1 MIEYFDEHPDMHHE
15 IGALDYMRFTGAPYL
30 ASIHSKLKS
39 HKDDDRCHITDEE
52 RDKWNRKVDKSTF
65 YELENKVLTKAD
77 KKEIPVRLS
86 QLQNDTA
93 FITAADINS
102 RLTGEGYVTED
113 DLSDYAKKNELTGYI
128 STWVNGQSYVT
139 RTELNGTLGGYVTQ
153 RQLTEAIRG
162 NMTPSDGGSIDID
175 LSEYAKKSE
184 LPGMAA
190 ATVLGTVKAA
200 RTNNNMSSA
209 YWPVKL
215 TADGVAYVAPNLP
228 EGDDS
233 SISEQIVHGWVNA
246 AFEDAADDILNEVLA
261 SAENGTLKDK
271 ITTVAGT
278 VADGRINASGLQLA
292 ADRAALLV
300 DSGIIDESGNTR
312 VLKSAGFIAA
322 INGNTSAAKIQADQI
337 FLDGETIANK
347 ISATDMHLSG
357 HIIAENLEIV
367 KDSSNVFTFDNN
379 LYEKGDGVFS
389 GNVISQGYKTVV
401 DDNGEAKSYVGA
413 TSTVD
418 INGTSLVFVNGLFV
432 GSYTT
437 TNPPADNFVEPSH
450 IKVTSASASTPF
462 KPIIKCVYNGQ
473 GTNSEVE
480 PIPFVGELGW
490 TSGIDFDANTLEEI
504 HVTISNPANTIG
516 HPIHTSIWTYISQP
530 VVTESNGDI
539 SCGYPSANGSPVRQ
553 TVNVTIPVGETRTFK
568 FNMRTADSSLWQDTK
583 ELYARLISEGKT
595 AAQADRQATE
605 KLIAFLP
612 EPYAKVTQYTPALW
626 WDDRE
631 Q

>member
-1 MIEYFDEHPDMHHE
+1 MIEYFDERPDMHHE

-102 RLTGEGYVTED
+102 RLIGEGYVTED
-113 DLSDYAKKNELTGYI
+113 DLGDYAKKNELTGYI

-184 LPGMAA
+184 LPGMAT

-215 TADGVAYVAPNLP
+215 TADGVAYVAPSLP

-233 SISEQIVHGWVNA
+233 SISEEIVHSWVNA
-246 AFEDAADDILNEVLA
+246 AFDEVAEDVIRQAVNSESLE
-261 SAENGTLKDK
+261 EK
-271 ITTVAGT
+271 ITLIAGNVVT
-278 VADGRINASGLQLA
+278 QQGGMTQAQVSALQLA
-292 ADRAALLV
+292 SDRAALLV
-300 DSGIIDESGNTR
+300 TKGLIDETGNVRT
-312 VLKSAGFIAA
+312 LKSAGFIAA
-322 INGNTSAAKIQADQI
+322 INGDTSAAQIKADKI
-337 FLDGETIANK
+337 FLDGETIADK
-347 ISATDMHLSG
+347 IKATDMHLSG

-367 KDSSNVFTFDNN
+367 KDSSNVWSFDEN
-379 LYEKGDGVFS
+379 LYEKGDGVFA
-389 GNVISQGYKTVV
+389 GNVIAKGYKTV
-401 DDNGEAKSYVGA
+401 AKQNNADRTFAGA
-413 TSTVD
+413 TQNVT
-418 INGTSLVFVNGLFV
+418 INGTTLMFINGLFV
-432 GSYTT
+432 G
-437 TNPPADNFVEPSH
+437 
-450 IKVTSASASTPF
+450 ASTESNPVPEPEVNSENGISVGSGS
-462 KPIIKCVYNGQ
+462 PIVLTLEYQYNGNTTWVPAISRP
-473 GTNSEVE
+473 GDV
-480 PIPFVGELGW
+480 W
-490 TSGIDFDANTLEEI
+490 TSGLDFTKNSLDGI
-504 HVTISNPANTIG
+504 RVTIQNPANGIG
-516 HPIHTSIWTYISQP
+516 HTIHTNVWT
-530 VVTESNGDI
+530 
-539 SCGYPSANGSPVRQ
+539 
-553 TVNVTIPVGETRTFK
+553 TFK
-568 FNMRTADSSLWQDTK
+568 DNGTAIKRTQQIDIASGATETLTIDRNGISGTDWTNAKRKYNQ
-583 ELYARLISEGKT
+583 LISEGKT
-595 AAQADRQATE
+595 QAMADHLATE
-605 KLIAFLP
+605 TVIAFLDGGSGQC
-612 EPYAKVTQYTPALW
+612 TQYVPYFW
-626 WDDRE
+626 WIA
-631 Q
+631 

>member
-1 MIEYFDEHPDMHHE
+1 MIEYFDERPDMHHE

-113 DLSDYAKKNELTGYI
+113 DLSDYAKKNELNGYI

-162 NMTPSDGGSIDID
+162 NMTPSDGGSTDID

-233 SISEQIVHGWVNA
+233 SISEEFVHGLVND
-246 AFEDAADDILNEVLA
+246 AFNDAADDILNEVIR

-278 VADGRINASGLQLA
+278 VADGKISASGLQLA
-292 ADRAALLV
+292 KDRAALLV
-300 DSGIIDESGNTR
+300 DSGIIEENGNAR

-322 INGNTSAAKIQADQI
+322 INGNTSSAKIQADKI
-337 FLDGETIANK
+337 FLDGKTIADK
-347 ISATDMHLSG
+347 IKATDMHLSG

-367 KDSSNVFTFDNN
+367 KDSSNVWSFDEN
-379 LYEKGDGVFS
+379 LYEKGDGVFA
-389 GNVISQGYKTVV
+389 GNVIAKGYKTV
-401 DDNGEAKSYVGA
+401 AKQNNADRTFVGA
-413 TSTVD
+413 TQNVT
-418 INGTSLVFVNGLFV
+418 INGTTLMFINGLFV
-432 GSYTT
+432 G
-437 TNPPADNFVEPSH
+437 
-450 IKVTSASASTPF
+450 ASTESN
-462 KPIIKCVYNGQ
+462 PIPEAEADSENGISVGSGSPIGLTLEYQYNGNTTWVPAISRP
-473 GTNSEVE
+473 GDV
-480 PIPFVGELGW
+480 W
-490 TSGIDFDANTLEEI
+490 TSGLDFTKNSLDGI
-504 HVTISNPANTIG
+504 RVTIQNPTNGINHT
-516 HPIHTSIWTYISQP
+516 IHTNVWT
-530 VVTESNGDI
+530 
-539 SCGYPSANGSPVRQ
+539 
-553 TVNVTIPVGETRTFK
+553 TFK
-568 FNMRTADSSLWQDTK
+568 DNGTAIKRTQQVDIASGATETLTIDRNGISGTDWTNAKRKYNQ
-583 ELYARLISEGKT
+583 LISEGKT
-595 AAQADRQATE
+595 QAMADHLATE
-605 KLIAFLP
+605 TVIAFLDGGSGQC
-612 EPYAKVTQYTPALW
+612 TQYVPYFW
-626 WDDRE
+626 WIA
-631 Q
+631 

>member
-1 MIEYFDEHPDMHHE
+1 MIEYFDERPDMHHE

-102 RLTGEGYVTED
+102 RLIGEGYVTED
-113 DLSDYAKKNELTGYI
+113 DLSDYVKKNELTGYI

-162 NMTPSDGGSIDID
+162 NMTPSGGGDIDID

-200 RTNNNMSSA
+200 RTNNNMSSG

-215 TADGVAYVAPNLP
+215 TADGVAYVSPNLP

-233 SISEQIVHGWVNA
+233 SISEEIVHSWVNA
-246 AFEDAADDILNEVLA
+246 AFDDAADDILNEVIR

-300 DSGIIDESGNTR
+300 DSGIIEENGNTR

-322 INGNTSAAKIQADQI
+322 INGNTSAAKIQADKI
-337 FLDGETIANK
+337 FLDGETIADK
-347 ISATDMHLSG
+347 ISATDMNLSG
-357 HIIAENLEIV
+357 HIVATDLEIV
-367 KDSSNVFTFDNN
+367 KPDGDVNGGNGQFAGYVDASSYRTTNN
-379 LYEKGDGVFS
+379 SLQYD
-389 GNVISQGYKTVV
+389 
-401 DDNGEAKSYVGA
+401 GA
-413 TSTVD
+413 TQDVT
-418 INGTSLVFVNGLFV
+418 INGVTLMFVNGLFV
-432 GSYTT
+432 GSSNSGGSSADVAVGGYQVLPTNLVSSVTVTRAYRYLGESETTELENHTKDLQYIRIAIDNDTQYEIYTDVYLNGRLVKGRVVIPANGTNTVFVGFERLEDQAYWKANT
-437 TNPPADNFVEPSH
+437 TNGPILAVGNDTTHSFYY
-450 IKVTSASASTPF
+450 STRHGAPQ
-462 KPIIKCVYNGQ
+462 Q
-473 GTNSEVE
+473 GSV
-480 PIPFVGELGW
+480 F
-490 TSGIDFDANTLEEI
+490 
-504 HVTISNPANTIG
+504 NP
-516 HPIHTSIWTYISQP
+516 
-530 VVTESNGDI
+530 
-539 SCGYPSANGSPVRQ
+539 
-553 TVNVTIPVGETRTFK
+553 
-568 FNMRTADSSLWQDTK
+568 
-583 ELYARLISEGKT
+583 
-595 AAQADRQATE
+595 
-605 KLIAFLP
+605 
-612 EPYAKVTQYTPALW
+612 
-626 WDDRE
+626 
-631 Q
+631 

>member
-1 MIEYFDEHPDMHHE
+1 MIEYFDERPDMHHE

-102 RLTGEGYVTED
+102 RLIGEGYVTED
-113 DLSDYAKKNELTGYI
+113 DLSDYVKKNELNGYI

-233 SISEQIVHGWVNA
+233 SISEEIVHSWINSAFDEVAEDVIRQAVNS
-246 AFEDAADDILNEVLA
+246 ESLE
-261 SAENGTLKDK
+261 EK
-271 ITTVAGT
+271 ITLIAGNVVT
-278 VADGRINASGLQLA
+278 QQGGMTQAQISALQLA
-292 ADRAALLV
+292 SDRAALLV
-300 DSGIIDESGNTR
+300 TKGLIDETGNVRT
-312 VLKSAGFIAA
+312 LKSAGFIAA
-322 INGNTSAAKIQADQI
+322 INGDTSAAQIKADKI
-337 FLDGETIANK
+337 FLDGETIADK
-347 ISATDMHLSG
+347 ISATDMNLSG
-357 HIIAENLEIV
+357 HIVATDLEIV
-367 KDSSNVFTFDNN
+367 KPDGDVNGGNGQFAGYVDAGSYRTTNSSLQYDGATQDVTI
-379 LYEKGDGVFS
+379 DGV
-389 GNVISQGYKTVV
+389 T
-401 DDNGEAKSYVGA
+401 
-413 TSTVD
+413 
-418 INGTSLVFVNGLFV
+418 LMFVNGLFV
-432 GSYTT
+432 GSSNSGGSSADVAVGGYQVLPTNLVSSVTVTRAYRYLGESETVELENHTKDLQYVRITITNGTSYEIYTDVYL
-437 TNPPADNFVEPSH
+437 NGRLVKGRVVIPAN
-450 IKVTSASASTPF
+450 
-462 KPIIKCVYNGQ
+462 
-473 GTNSEVE
+473 GTNTV
-480 PIPFVGELGW
+480 FVGFER
-490 TSGIDFDANTLEEI
+490 LEDQAYWKADTNNGPI
-504 HVTISNPANTIG
+504 LAVGNDTTHSFYYSTRHGAPQQGSVFNP
-516 HPIHTSIWTYISQP
+516 
-530 VVTESNGDI
+530 
-539 SCGYPSANGSPVRQ
+539 
-553 TVNVTIPVGETRTFK
+553 
-568 FNMRTADSSLWQDTK
+568 
-583 ELYARLISEGKT
+583 
-595 AAQADRQATE
+595 
-605 KLIAFLP
+605 
-612 EPYAKVTQYTPALW
+612 
-626 WDDRE
+626 
-631 Q
+631 

>member
-1 MIEYFDEHPDMHHE
+1 MIEYFDERPDMHHE

-65 YELENKVLTKAD
+65 YELENKVLTKAE

-102 RLTGEGYVTED
+102 RLIGEGYVTED
-113 DLSDYAKKNELTGYI
+113 DLSDYAKKNELNGYI

-233 SISEQIVHGWVNA
+233 SISEEFVHGLVND
-246 AFEDAADDILNEVLA
+246 AFNDAADDILNEVIR

-278 VADGRINASGLQLA
+278 VADGKISASGLQLA

-300 DSGIIDESGNTR
+300 DSGIIEENGNTR

-322 INGNTSAAKIQADQI
+322 INGNTSAAKIQADKI
-337 FLDGETIANK
+337 FLDGETIADK
-347 ISATDMHLSG
+347 IKATDMHLSG

-367 KDSSNVFTFDNN
+367 KDSSNVWSFDEN
-379 LYEKGDGVFS
+379 LYEKGDGVFA
-389 GNVISQGYKTVV
+389 GNVIAKGYKTV
-401 DDNGEAKSYVGA
+401 AKQNNADRTFAGA
-413 TSTVD
+413 TQNVT
-418 INGTSLVFVNGLFV
+418 INGTTLMFINGLFV
-432 GSYTT
+432 G
-437 TNPPADNFVEPSH
+437 
-450 IKVTSASASTPF
+450 ASTESN
-462 KPIIKCVYNGQ
+462 PIPEAEADSENGISVGSGSPIGLTLEYQYNGNTTWVPAISRP
-473 GTNSEVE
+473 GDV
-480 PIPFVGELGW
+480 W
-490 TSGIDFDANTLEEI
+490 TSGLDFTKNSLDGI
-504 HVTISNPANTIG
+504 RVTIQNPINGINHT
-516 HPIHTSIWTYISQP
+516 IHTNIWT
-530 VVTESNGDI
+530 
-539 SCGYPSANGSPVRQ
+539 
-553 TVNVTIPVGETRTFK
+553 TFK
-568 FNMRTADSSLWQDTK
+568 DNGTAVKRTQQVDIASGATETLTIDRNGISGTDWTNAKRKYNQ
-583 ELYARLISEGKT
+583 LISEGKT
-595 AAQADRQATE
+595 QAMADHLATE
-605 KLIAFLP
+605 TVIAFLDGGSGQC
-612 EPYAKVTQYTPALW
+612 TQYVPYFW
-626 WDDRE
+626 WIA
-631 Q
+631 

>member
-1 MIEYFDEHPDMHHE
+1 MIEYFDERPDMHHE

-113 DLSDYAKKNELTGYI
+113 DLSDYAKKNELNGYI

-233 SISEQIVHGWVNA
+233 SISEEIVHSWVNA
-246 AFEDAADDILNEVLA
+246 AFDDAADDILNEVIR

-300 DSGIIDESGNTR
+300 DSGIIEENGNTR

-322 INGNTSAAKIQADQI
+322 INGNTSAAKIQADKI
-337 FLDGETIANK
+337 FLDGKTIADK

-450 IKVTSASASTPF
+450 IKVTSASASDPF

-490 TSGIDFDANTLEEI
+490 TSGIDFTANTLEEI
-504 HVTISNPANTIG
+504 HVEISNPANTIG

-568 FNMRTADSSLWQDTK
+568 FNMRNASSSLWQDTK

>member
-1 MIEYFDEHPDMHHE
+1 M
-15 IGALDYMRFTGAPYL
+15 
-30 ASIHSKLKS
+30 
-39 HKDDDRCHITDEE
+39 
-52 RDKWNRKVDKSTF
+52 
-65 YELENKVLTKAD
+65 
-77 KKEIPVRLS
+77 
-86 QLQNDTA
+86 
-93 FITAADINS
+93 
-102 RLTGEGYVTED
+102 
-113 DLSDYAKKNELTGYI
+113 
-128 STWVNGQSYVT
+128 
-139 RTELNGTLGGYVTQ
+139 
-153 RQLTEAIRG
+153 
-162 NMTPSDGGSIDID
+162 
-175 LSEYAKKSE
+175 
-184 LPGMAA
+184 
-190 ATVLGTVKAA
+190 
-200 RTNNNMSSA
+200 
-209 YWPVKL
+209 
-215 TADGVAYVAPNLP
+215 P

-233 SISEQIVHGWVNA
+233 SISEEIVHSWINS
-246 AFEDAADDILNEVLA
+246 AFDDAADDILNEVLA

-278 VADGRINASGLQLA
+278 VADGKISASGLQLA
-292 ADRAALLV
+292 ADSAALLV
-300 DSGIIDESGNTR
+300 EKGIIAEDGNAY
-312 VLKSAGFIAA
+312 VLDSAGFIAA
-322 INGNTSAAKIQADQI
+322 INGDGESAAQIKADKI
-337 FLDGETIANK
+337 FLDGETIADK
-347 ISATDMHLSG
+347 IKATDMHLSG

-450 IKVTSASASTPF
+450 IKVTSATASTPF

-490 TSGIDFDANTLEEI
+490 TSGIDFTANTLEEI
-504 HVTISNPANTIG
+504 HVEISNPVNTIG

-568 FNMRTADSSLWQDTK
+568 FNMRNASSSLWQEVK
-583 ELYARLISEGKT
+583 ALYARAISEGKT

-612 EPYAKVTQYTPALW
+612 GQTGQVTQYTPAIW

-631 Q
+631 

>member
-1 MIEYFDEHPDMHHE
+1 MIEYFDERPDMHHE

-102 RLTGEGYVTED
+102 RLIGEGYVTED
-113 DLSDYAKKNELTGYI
+113 DLGDYVKKNELNGYI

-233 SISEQIVHGWVNA
+233 SISEQIVHSWVNA
-246 AFEDAADDILNEVLA
+246 AFEDASRDILNEVLA

-278 VADGRINASGLQLA
+278 VADGKISASGLQLA
-292 ADRAALLV
+292 SDRAALLV
-300 DSGIIDESGNTR
+300 ESGIIDESGNAR
-312 VLKSAGFIAA
+312 VLNSAGFIAA
-322 INGNTSAAKIQADQI
+322 INGDGESAAQIKADKI

-347 ISATDMHLSG
+347 ISATDMNLSG
-357 HIIAENLEIV
+357 HIVATDLEIV
-367 KDSSNVFTFDNN
+367 KPDGDVNGGNGQFAGYVDAGSYRTTNSSLQYDGATQDVTI
-379 LYEKGDGVFS
+379 DGV
-389 GNVISQGYKTVV
+389 T
-401 DDNGEAKSYVGA
+401 
-413 TSTVD
+413 
-418 INGTSLVFVNGLFV
+418 LMFVNGLFV
-432 GSYTT
+432 GSSNSGGSSADVAVGGYQVLPTNLVSSVTVTRAYRYLGESETVELENHTKDLQYVRITITNGTSYEIYTDVYL
-437 TNPPADNFVEPSH
+437 NGRLVKGRVVIPAN
-450 IKVTSASASTPF
+450 
-462 KPIIKCVYNGQ
+462 
-473 GTNSEVE
+473 GTNTV
-480 PIPFVGELGW
+480 FVGFER
-490 TSGIDFDANTLEEI
+490 LEDQAYWKADTNNGPI
-504 HVTISNPANTIG
+504 LAVGNDTTHSFYYSTRHGAPQQGSVFNP
-516 HPIHTSIWTYISQP
+516 
-530 VVTESNGDI
+530 
-539 SCGYPSANGSPVRQ
+539 
-553 TVNVTIPVGETRTFK
+553 
-568 FNMRTADSSLWQDTK
+568 
-583 ELYARLISEGKT
+583 
-595 AAQADRQATE
+595 
-605 KLIAFLP
+605 
-612 EPYAKVTQYTPALW
+612 
-626 WDDRE
+626 
-631 Q
+631 

>member
-1 MIEYFDEHPDMHHE
+1 MIEYFDERPDMHHE

-102 RLTGEGYVTED
+102 RLIGEGYVTED
-113 DLSDYAKKNELTGYI
+113 DLSDYAKKNELNGYI

-184 LPGMAA
+184 LPGMAT
-190 ATVLGTVKAA
+190 ATTLGTVKAA

-233 SISEQIVHGWVNA
+233 SISEEIVHSWINS
-246 AFEDAADDILNEVLA
+246 AFDDAADDILNEVLA

-278 VADGRINASGLQLA
+278 VADGKISASGLQLA
-292 ADRAALLV
+292 ADSAALLV
-300 DSGIIDESGNTR
+300 EKGIIAEDGNAY
-312 VLKSAGFIAA
+312 VLDSAGFIAA
-322 INGNTSAAKIQADQI
+322 INGDTSAAQIKADKI
-337 FLDGETIANK
+337 FLDGETIADK
-347 ISATDMHLSG
+347 IKATDMHLSG

-367 KDSSNVFTFDNN
+367 KDSSNVWAFDEN
-379 LYEKGDGVFS
+379 LYEKGDGVFA
-389 GNVISQGYKTVV
+389 GNVIAKGYKTV
-401 DDNGEAKSYVGA
+401 AKQNNADRTFAGA
-413 TSTVD
+413 TQNVTID
-418 INGTSLVFVNGLFV
+418 GTTLMFINGLFV
-432 GSYTT
+432 G
-437 TNPPADNFVEPSH
+437 
-450 IKVTSASASTPF
+450 ASTESNPVPEAETDSENGISVGSGS
-462 KPIIKCVYNGQ
+462 PIGLTLEYQYNGNTTWVPAISRP
-473 GTNSEVE
+473 GDV
-480 PIPFVGELGW
+480 W
-490 TSGIDFDANTLEEI
+490 TSGLDFTKNSLDGI
-504 HVTISNPANTIG
+504 RVTIQNPTNGINHT
-516 HPIHTSIWTYISQP
+516 IHTNVWT
-530 VVTESNGDI
+530 
-539 SCGYPSANGSPVRQ
+539 
-553 TVNVTIPVGETRTFK
+553 TFK
-568 FNMRTADSSLWQDTK
+568 DNGTAIKRTQQVDIASGATETLTIDRNGISGTDWTNAKRKYNQ
-583 ELYARLISEGKT
+583 LISEGKT
-595 AAQADRQATE
+595 QAMADHLATE
-605 KLIAFLP
+605 TVIAFLDGGSGQC
-612 EPYAKVTQYTPALW
+612 TQYVPYFW
-626 WDDRE
+626 WIA
-631 Q
+631 

>member
-1 MIEYFDEHPDMHHE
+1 MIEYFDERPDMHHE

-102 RLTGEGYVTED
+102 RLIGEGYVTED
-113 DLSDYAKKNELTGYI
+113 DLSDYAKKNELNGYI

-215 TADGVAYVAPNLP
+215 TADGVAYVAPSLP

-233 SISEQIVHGWVNA
+233 SISEQIVHDWINGEFKDVSR
-246 AFEDAADDILNEVLA
+246 DILNEVLA

-278 VADGRINASGLQLA
+278 VADGKISASGLQLA
-292 ADRAALLV
+292 SDRAALLV
-300 DSGIIDESGNTR
+300 EKGLIEENGNVR
-312 VLKSAGFIAA
+312 SLKSAGFIAA
-322 INGNTSAAKIQADQI
+322 INGDTSAAQIKADKI
-337 FLDGETIANK
+337 FLDGETIADK
-347 ISATDMHLSG
+347 IKATDMHLSG

-367 KDSSNVFTFDNN
+367 KDSSNVWAFDEN
-379 LYEKGDGVFS
+379 LYEKGDGVFA
-389 GNVISQGYKTVV
+389 GNVIAKGYKTV
-401 DDNGEAKSYVGA
+401 AKQNNADRTFAGA
-413 TSTVD
+413 TQNVT
-418 INGTSLVFVNGLFV
+418 INGTTLMFINGLFV
-432 GSYTT
+432 G
-437 TNPPADNFVEPSH
+437 
-450 IKVTSASASTPF
+450 ASTESN
-462 KPIIKCVYNGQ
+462 PIPEAEADSENGISVGSGSPIGLTLEYQYNGNTTWVPAISRP
-473 GTNSEVE
+473 GDV
-480 PIPFVGELGW
+480 W
-490 TSGIDFDANTLEEI
+490 TSGLDFTKNSLDGI
-504 HVTISNPANTIG
+504 RVTIQNPINGINHT
-516 HPIHTSIWTYISQP
+516 IHTNIWT
-530 VVTESNGDI
+530 
-539 SCGYPSANGSPVRQ
+539 
-553 TVNVTIPVGETRTFK
+553 TFK
-568 FNMRTADSSLWQDTK
+568 DNGTAVKRTQQVDIASGATETLTIDRNGISGTDWANAKRKYNQ
-583 ELYARLISEGKT
+583 LISEGKT
-595 AAQADRQATE
+595 QAMADHLATE
-605 KLIAFLP
+605 TVIAFLDGGSGQC
-612 EPYAKVTQYTPALW
+612 TQYVPYFW
-626 WDDRE
+626 WIA
-631 Q
+631 